1 MSAGDATVLLGAAG
15 GLLGND
21 AGNIVQQLKSTFGID
36 ELGVRQGEL
45 GSTGSRQPAS
55 RVAGSSIDTTASTG
69 NQIFSVG
76 KRLSSN
82 ALLSYEQSI
91 GRAEGIVKLT
101 VNLNR
106 NLALIGR
113 AGSDN
118 AIDLFYTLTFGRA
131 PRAANKAN
139 P

>member
-1 MSAGDATVLLGAAG
+1 M
-15 GLLGND
+15 
-21 AGNIVQQLKSTFGID
+21 
-36 ELGVRQGEL
+36 
-45 GSTGSRQPAS
+45 P
-55 RVAGSSIDTTASTG
+55 TTPTERTG

-118 AIDLFYTLTFGRA
+118 AIDRFYTLTFGRP

-139 P
+139 PGADNAGFGVFSGLTADGA